1 MELIGFFIIILL
13 IFANG
18 FFVSAEFALV
28 SIRPSRLEE
37 LIKENKPLALVTKR
51 AAQKLNDMLSV
62 CQVGITIAS
71 LLLGWVG
78 EGYVSRWLTFLL
90 EILGY
95 SSSEATIH
103 GLAITISFTI
113 ITFLHILLG
122 ELLPKTI
129 AIQNTETV
137 ALFISIPLFFFIIY
151 SIRSL
156 FS

>member
-1 MELIGFFIIILL
+1 MELIGFFIIVLL

-37 LIKENKPLALVTKR
+37 LIKENKPLAFITKR

-78 EGYVSRWLTFLL
+78 GRLRF
-90 EILGY
+90 
-95 SSSEATIH
+95 
-103 GLAITISFTI
+103 
-113 ITFLHILLG
+113 
-122 ELLPKTI
+122 
-129 AIQNTETV
+129 
-137 ALFISIPLFFFIIY
+137 
-151 SIRSL
+151 
-156 FS
+156 